1 LITLISIVY
10 IKFNLHT
17 VFAEQTDAI
26 NKTKIVSAPI
36 NKVWNIVSDIN
47 RNSKYWSIKDIINI
61 HKIGNIVERDVTV
74 PIPPFI
80 KSNAHHIIIL
90 KPPKSVIE
98 NQTPDPLQVLKQ
110 KH

>member
-1 LITLISIVY
+1 
-10 IKFNLHT
+10 
-17 VFAEQTDAI
+17 
-26 NKTKIVSAPI
+26 
-36 NKVWNIVSDIN
+36 
-47 RNSKYWSIKDIINI
+47 
-61 HKIGNIVERDVTV
+61 VTV
-74 PIPPFI
+74 PTPPFI